1 MGKTEYMQMEAIR
14 TLSTGELVSK
24 LDEKRDE
31 LRKLRM
37 AWKSNTLENVN
48 QVRAIRKDVAR
59 ILTVLRERELAAE
72 AVKGEGN

>member
-14 TLSTGELVSK
+14 LLSTGELVSK
-24 LDEKRDE
+24 LEEKRDE

-48 QVRAIRKDVAR
+48 QVKAVRKDVAR
-59 ILTVLRERELAAE
+59 ILTVLRERELASE
-72 AVKGEGN
+72 AVKGEGA

>member
-14 TLSTGELVSK
+14 LLSTGELLSK
-24 LDEKRDE
+24 LEEKRDE

-48 QVRAIRKDVAR
+48 QVKAVRKDVAR
-59 ILTVLRERELAAE
+59 ILTVLRERELASE
-72 AVKGEGN
+72 AVKGESN

>member
-14 TLSTGELVSK
+14 LLSTGELLSK
-24 LDEKRDE
+24 LEEKRDE

-48 QVRAIRKDVAR
+48 QVKAVRKDVAR
-59 ILTVLRERELAAE
+59 ILTVMRERELASE
-72 AVKGEGN
+72 AVKGESN

>member
-24 LDEKRDE
+24 LEEKRDE

-48 QVRAIRKDVAR
+48 QVKAVRKDVAR
-59 ILTVLRERELAAE
+59 ILTVLRERELASE
-72 AVKGEGN
+72 AVKGES

>member
-14 TLSTGELVSK
+14 LLSTGELLSK
-24 LDEKRDE
+24 LEEKRDE

-48 QVRAIRKDVAR
+48 QVKAVRKDVAR
-59 ILTVLRERELAAE
+59 ILTVMRERELASE
-72 AVKGEGN
+72 AVKGEGA

>member
-59 ILTVLRERELAAE
+59 ILTVLRERELASE
-72 AVKGEGN
+72 AVKGESN